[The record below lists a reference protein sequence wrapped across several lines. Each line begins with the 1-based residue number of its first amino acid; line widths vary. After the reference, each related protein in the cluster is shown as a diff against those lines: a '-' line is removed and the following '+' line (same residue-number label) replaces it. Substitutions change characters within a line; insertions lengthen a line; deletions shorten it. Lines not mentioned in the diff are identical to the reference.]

1 MTLFKTRSYVL
12 NTLACAAM
20 TFAIGGLAFWTPSYI
35 YEYRGLP
42 NLAQVNM
49 IFGASPLA
57 LAFSGRFPAAGPGT
71 S

>member
-1 MTLFKTRSYVL
+1 
-12 NTLACAAM
+12 M

-49 IFGASPLA
+49 IFGAMTVWRRYSRD
-57 LAFSGRFPAAGPGT
+57 AFRRLGRGQVAERAFPAPTFWFPG
-71 S
+71 SE